1 MREQTDGQAR
11 RWLLRAG
18 SEVRPMTGRPWTRA
32 VQLAGA
38 PGSAPLVRPAGR
50 TTRSAA
56 ARYTTVIAAER
67 WSTPA
72 NVVTG
77 VRTLAAVGLA
87 CASLATG
94 SLRLLVAGYLVYW
107 ILDIADGAVARRFE
121 HETRLGA
128 VFDITAD
135 RASSLLCVAALVT
148 LRPGLAVPLA
158 IYVVEF
164 AVVDTMLSLGFLA
177 FAVKGPNDMHLV
189 DATLWR
195 WNWSP
200 PAKAVNTASIV
211 LLCLLG
217 HPALASLSALGVL
230 TLKLWSCHRL
240 RTAMSR
246 AEAGPR

>member
-1 MREQTDGQAR
+1 VEY
-11 RWLLRAG
+11 
-18 SEVRPMTGRPWTRA
+18 TGTIS
-32 VQLAGA
+32 GE
-38 PGSAPLVRPAGR
+38 G
-50 TTRSAA
+50 
-56 ARYTTVIAAER
+56 

-72 NVVTG
+72 NLITAG
-77 VRTLAAVGLA
+77 RTLGAVGLA
-87 CASLATG
+87 CAALAAG
-94 SLRLLVAGYLVYW
+94 SMRLLVAAYLCYW
-107 ILDIADGAVARRFE
+107 VLDIADGAVARHFD

-135 RASSLLCVAALVT
+135 RASSLLCVATLVV
-148 LRPGLAVPLA
+148 LRPGLVVPLA
-158 IYVVEF
+158 IYVIEF

-177 FAVKGPNDMHLV
+177 FPVKGPNDMHLV

-217 HPALASLSALGVL
+217 HPALASGCALGVL
-230 TLKLWSCHRL
+230 ALKLWSCLRL

-246 AEAGPR
+246 AEWGPR

>member
-1 MREQTDGQAR
+1 MT
-11 RWLLRAG
+11 
-18 SEVRPMTGRPWTRA
+18 RPRKGVDMMF
-32 VQLAGA
+32 V
-38 PGSAPLVRPAGR
+38 
-50 TTRSAA
+50 RSAA
-56 ARYTTVIAAER
+56 RGAALVAVPGAAPLAGSARAPTPAVAYAGTISGEG

-72 NVVTG
+72 NMITAG
-77 VRTLAAVGLA
+77 RTIAAVGLA
-87 CASLATG
+87 CAALAAG
-94 SLRLLVAGYLVYW
+94 SLRLLLMAYVVYW
-107 ILDIADGAVARRFE
+107 VLDIADGAVARRFD

-135 RASSLLCVAALVT
+135 RASSLLCVAALVMI
-148 LRPGLAVPLA
+148 RPGLAVPLG
-158 IYVVEF
+158 IYVIEF

-217 HPALASLSALGVL
+217 HPALASLSAVGVL
-230 TLKLWSCHRL
+230 ALKLWSCQRL
-240 RTAMSR
+240 RTAMSH
-246 AEAGPR
+246 AEPGPR

>member
-1 MREQTDGQAR
+1 
-11 RWLLRAG
+11 
-18 SEVRPMTGRPWTRA
+18 
-32 VQLAGA
+32 
-38 PGSAPLVRPAGR
+38 
-50 TTRSAA
+50 
-56 ARYTTVIAAER
+56 VITA
-67 WSTPA
+67 
-72 NVVTG
+72 
-77 VRTLAAVGLA
+77 VRTIAAVGLA
-87 CASLATG
+87 TAALAVG
-94 SLRLLVAGYLVYW
+94 SLTLLVTAYLSYW
-107 ILDIADGAVARRFE
+107 VLDIADGAVARRFD

-148 LRPGLAVPLA
+148 LRPGLAVPLG
-158 IYVVEF
+158 IYVIEF

-211 LLCLLG
+211 LLALLG
-217 HPALASLSALGVL
+217 QPALASFGALGVL
-230 TLKLWSCHRL
+230 ALKLWSCHRL

-246 AEAGPR
+246 AQAGPR

>member
-1 MREQTDGQAR
+1 MM
-11 RWLLRAG
+11 L
-18 SEVRPMTGRPWTRA
+18 VRSATK
-32 VQLAGA
+32 GA
-38 PGSAPLVRPAGR
+38 AFVASPGTAPLTGFTPAATR
-50 TTRSAA
+50 TSAVG
-56 ARYTTVIAAER
+56 YTTTIAAER

-72 NVVTG
+72 NMITA
-77 VRTLAAVGLA
+77 VRTIGAVGLA
-87 CASLATG
+87 VGALAAG
-94 SLRLLVAGYLVYW
+94 SLRLLVTAYLVYW
-107 ILDIADGAVARRFE
+107 VLDIADGAVARRLE

-148 LRPGLAVPLA
+148 LRPNLAVPLA

-164 AVVDTMLSLGFLA
+164 AVVDTMLSLGFLE
-177 FAVKGPNDMHLV
+177 FDVKGPNDMHLV

-217 HPALASLSALGVL
+217 HSALASLCALGVL
-230 TLKLWSCHRL
+230 ALKLWSCHRL
-240 RTAMSR
+240 RTAMAR

>member
-1 MREQTDGQAR
+1 MMVVRSATR
-11 RWLLRAG
+11 RRVL
-18 SEVRPMTGRPWTRA
+18 VA
-32 VQLAGA
+32 VPGTTPSAWFA
-38 PGSAPLVRPAGR
+38 PGPAR
-50 TTRSAA
+50 TA
-56 ARYTTVIAAER
+56 ARAYTGTICGEE

-72 NVVTG
+72 NLITG

-87 CASLATG
+87 CAALATG

-107 ILDIADGAVARRFE
+107 VLDIADGAVARRFE

>member
-1 MREQTDGQAR
+1 VLGYAT
-11 RWLLRAG
+11 
-18 SEVRPMTGRPWTRA
+18 S
-32 VQLAGA
+32 
-38 PGSAPLVRPAGR
+38 
-50 TTRSAA
+50 
-56 ARYTTVIAAER
+56 IAAER

-72 NVVTG
+72 NGITT

-87 CASLATG
+87 TAALAVG
-94 SLRLLVAGYLVYW
+94 SLTLLVTAYLTYW
-107 ILDIADGAVARRFE
+107 VLDIADGAVARRFE

-135 RASSLLCVAALVT
+135 RASSLLCVAAFVT
-148 LRPGLAVPLA
+148 LRPVLAVPLG
-158 IYVVEF
+158 IYVIEF

-211 LLCLLG
+211 LLALLG
-217 HPALASLSALGVL
+217 RTVLAAVCAVAVL
-230 TLKLWSCHRL
+230 ALKLWSCHRL